1 MMEPTLSVSMRFIFK
16 SQLTALDQVLP
27 LVIAHKK
34 KPLSGLFLFRGST
47 SLHENISH
55 SLACCYFLQMLP
67 DFVHGMPIFPE
78 ALGAAVFAFENDL
91 RPAQTLTT
99 PQHDQPSFV
108 LRQYIKQEPM
118 DTKALFPVAL
128 YLLFTHG
135 HFLSDFFTPCYLS
148 CYLVGYATTSMTFSH
163 ATAHLDIFQL
173 LPQHPQPFLFF
184 NHLRGMTQGTP
195 HRLFHLFSVQ
205 SPKHLLIAHDIQRQ
219 LITIQL
225 FTFFSGFLLD
235 PLNATPVFFVKGST
249 AAGLFAFFLLCQP

>member
-47 SLHENISH
+47 SLLENISH
-55 SLACCYFLQMLP
+55 SLACCYFLPMLP
-67 DFVHGMPIFPE
+67 DLIHSTSVFPE
-78 ALGAAVFAFENDL
+78 TLGAAVFAFENDL
-91 RPAQTLTT
+91 RPAQTL
-99 PQHDQPSFV
+99 PASQHNKPPFV
-108 LRQYIKQEPM
+108 LRQNIKQEPM

-135 HFLSDFFTPCYLS
+135 HFMSDFFTPRSLARH
-148 CYLVGYATTSMTFSH
+148 LVRYAAASVTLSH
-163 ATAHLDIFQL
+163 AAAHLDIFQL
-173 LPQHPQPFLFF
+173 IPQHPQPFLFF
-184 NHLRGMTQGTP
+184 HHLRGMTQGTP

-225 FTFFSGFLLD
+225 FTFFSGLSLD

-249 AAGLFAFFLLCQP
+249 TAGLFSFFLLCQP

>member
-1 MMEPTLSVSMRFIFK
+1 MEPTLSVSMRFIFK

-27 LVIAHKK
+27 LVIAQKK
-34 KPLSGLFLFRGST
+34 KPLSGLFLFP
-47 SLHENISH
+47 HI
-55 SLACCYFLQMLP
+55 LACCYFLPMFPNL
-67 DFVHGMPIFPE
+67 VHGASVFSE

-91 RPAQTLTT
+91 RPAQPLPT
-99 PQHDQPSFV
+99 PQHDKPPFV
-108 LRQYIKQEPM
+108 LRQNVKQEPM
-118 DTKALFPVAL
+118 NTKALFPVAL

-135 HFLSDFFTPCYLS
+135 HFLSDFFAPRSLARH
-148 CYLVGYATTSMTFSH
+148 LVRYAAASVTLSH
-163 ATAHLDIFQL
+163 AAAHLDIFQL
-173 LPQHPQPFLFF
+173 IPQHPQPLLFF
-184 NHLRGMTQGTP
+184 HHLCGMSQGTP